1 MPDLPSL
8 ANAEVG
14 PYTIRSAGEIMGLDP
29 IVEETVWGGIPI
41 HTHGA
46 TAAFFGPP
54 GTHKSRMGLHL
65 AVHQILGRPF
75 AGMPVHPQPL
85 RWLIL
90 NGENSL
96 ARIQH
101 DLSGFAAT
109 CTAAEK
115 ELLAEHLFLT
125 TLETDADGDLILD
138 EHDAESGNARRIHEA
153 VARVN
158 PNVLVVDTLPAAVP
172 DELDAK
178 AIRYGLGTIRKA
190 AAASANRPVTIIYIG
205 HARPG
210 VKEEAK
216 AFGSEALSYQRGN
229 RVLNGILRC
238 VWNVRRCEI
247 VDDAP
252 VDAAAVPAIREGVEL
267 IHAKSNNGKLLPPT
281 AIELDE
287 ATFLYRHVTRWNHLA
302 WQEKLEK
309 MAKANQTSSP
319 AQRAA
324 EAAEMLTSTQD
335 RVQNLLTA
343 QGPMGK
349 AALVNKLIELG
360 VSSSKRNAAETI
372 RWLCENGQLVMNQLK
387 PNRPARYYT
396 PEQFK
401 ATLG

>member
-1 MPDLPSL
+1 MPEPSL
-8 ANAEVG
+8 ANAEIICAGG
-14 PYTIRSAGEIMGLDP
+14 PYTIRSAGEIMGLEP
-29 IVEETVWGGIPI
+29 VVEETVWGGIPI
-41 HTHGA
+41 HSHGA

-54 GTHKSRMGLHL
+54 GSHKSRLLLHL

-75 AGMPVHPQPL
+75 AGMPVHPKPL

-96 ARIQH
+96 ARIQR

-115 ELLAEHLFLT
+115 ELLAEHLFLS
-125 TLETDADGDLILD
+125 TLETDADGDLMLD
-138 EHDAESGNARRIHEA
+138 EHDAESGNARRIYEA

-190 AAASANRPVTIIYIG
+190 AAASAIIYIG

-281 AIELDE
+281 TIELDE
-287 ATFLYRHVTRWNHLA
+287 ATFLYRHVPNFNHQA
-302 WQEKLEK
+302 WQETLEK

-324 EAAEMLTSTQD
+324 EAAEMLTSTQG